1 MRLFITRRLL
11 QMIPMVIGIS
21 IILFTLISL
30 IPGDFVD
37 AKANSNMSQEKV
49 QQLKEIYGLNKSI
62 PERYIT
68 WAKHAVVGDFGD
80 SLRFKKPVSE
90 VINTYVWNSFKLA
103 LTSFILS
110 LLIAV
115 PIGIISATRQYSF
128 FDKFFTVFALIGLS
142 IPSFFFALLLI
153 KFFSID
159 LGILPVSG
167 MTTAGVDHTG
177 VKHVLDVVKHGILP
191 VAVLTL
197 MQVGSL
203 MRYTRTA
210 MLEVIN
216 QDYIRTARAK
226 GLKEKVVIYKHALRN
241 GLIPI
246 VTLLGMSL
254 PDLFA
259 GAIITESVFGWPGI
273 GKIALESVNIRDYTF
288 LMGFNML
295 IVVLVLIGNLISDI
309 SYALVDPRVRL
320 K

>member
-1 MRLFITRRLL
+1 MRQFITRRLL

-21 IILFTLISL
+21 IILFTLIAF

-37 AKANSNMSQEKV
+37 AKANPNMSEEKV
-49 QQLKEIYGLNKSI
+49 QQLKEIYGLDKSI

-167 MTTAGVDHTG
+167 MTTAGADHTG
-177 VKHVLDVVKHGILP
+177 FKHILDVVKHGILP

-273 GKIALESVNIRDYTF
+273 GKIALESVNLRDYTF